1 MSSQKK
7 VVTIKGE
14 EVPISQCKKFNKE
27 YYKIGDPNVKDSGD
41 CYLVG
46 NKYYREETK
55 LIVFNHTYNKYVHF
69 DLSTVNGVVDVIN
82 NQLIFGYFNNSK
94 LCSTVTKIKVG

>member
-69 DLSTVNGVVDVIN
+69 DHQFYNIL
-82 NQLIFGYFNNSK
+82 Y
-94 LCSTVTKIKVG
+94 